1 MSHSRA
7 CPTCLRRSWLL
18 SLAAPYIEKALA
30 HATGSTRFELLGRR
44 NEALAE
50 AVAPRVASTLLA
62 RIEAI
67 PEQRFADEL
76 EAAGC
81 WATCPHDRFYP
92 ESLREVPGTPSALI
106 ARGDPA
112 ILLDFDW
119 SDAAAIVGARRA
131 SAYGRE
137 VARALGRDLAAAGI
151 TVISGLAFGIDS
163 CVHRGALEGGRTI
176 AVLGCG
182 ADIAYPAAHRGLWRQ
197 IAERGLVLS
206 ELAPGTTPWRWAFP
220 ARNRIMA
227 GLAGITVVVEA
238 AERSGALGTA
248 DLAHRFGHECG
259 AVPGPITSRLSV
271 GPNNLLADR
280 AHVVRS
286 AQDVLDVLRGSGP
299 AADDQAAD
307 PPTKRP

>member
-18 SLAAPYIEKALA
+18 SLAAPYIERAVA
-30 HATGSTRFELLGRR
+30 HASASSGFELLRLR

-67 PEQRFADEL
+67 PEQRFAEEL

-112 ILLDFDW
+112 LLVSFDW
-119 SDAAAIVGARRA
+119 SEAATIVGARRG

-137 VARALGRDLAAAGI
+137 VARALGRDLAAAGL

-206 ELAPGTTPWRWAFP
+206 ELAPGTAPWRWTFP
-220 ARNRIMA
+220 ARSRIMA
-227 GLAGITVVVEA
+227 GLAGITIVVEA
-238 AERSGALGTA
+238 AERSGALDTA
-248 DLAHRFGHECG
+248 DFAHRFGNERG
-259 AVPGPITSRLSV
+259 AVPGPTTSRLSV
-271 GPNNLLADR
+271 GPNNLLADC

-286 AQDVLDVLRGSGP
+286 AQDVLDVLRGSGR
-299 AADDQAAD
+299 AAEDQAAD
-307 PPTKRP
+307 PPAERP

>member
-30 HATGSTRFELLGRR
+30 HATGSTRFDLLGRR

-119 SDAAAIVGARRA
+119 GDAAAIVGARRA

-220 ARNRIMA
+220 ARNRTVA

-248 DLAHRFGHECG
+248 EFAHRFGHERG

-271 GPNNLLADR
+271 GPNDLLADR
-280 AHVVRS
+280 AHVVRG
-286 AQDVLDVLRGSGP
+286 AQDVLDVLRGGGGP
-299 AADDQAAD
+299 ADDQAAD
-307 PPTKRP
+307 LRAERP